1 MITNYSIGDFM
12 IRLQNASMAKR
23 KEVVL
28 KSNKLIKAAAET
40 LKRAGYLNEIKIEGD
55 EIKVTLSYKKK
66 EPVLDRVKII
76 SKPGLRIYM
85 TAADIAEIR
94 KPSILLI
101 STPKGVLTSKE
112 AVKENV
118 GGEVIAEV
126 L

>member
-1 MITNYSIGDFM
+1 M

>member
-101 STPKGVLTSKE
+101 STSKGVLTSKE